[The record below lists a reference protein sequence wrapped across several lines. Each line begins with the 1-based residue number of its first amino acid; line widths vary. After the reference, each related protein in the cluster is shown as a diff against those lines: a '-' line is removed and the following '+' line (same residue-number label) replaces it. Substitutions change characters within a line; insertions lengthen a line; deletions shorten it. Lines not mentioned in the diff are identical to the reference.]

1 MTRPD
6 IIRRAFRG
14 TWVGIAIDGRIKNF
28 LRLPEFETYVPPE
41 RKEDHILEVLTEKEI
56 QKLMKKETKRKKKA
70 EVREKENRKYLE

>member
-41 RKEDHILEVLTEKEI
+41 RKEDHILEVLTEKKI
-56 QKLMKKETKRKKKA
+56 QKLMKKEKKA

>member
-28 LRLPEFETYVPPE
+28 LRLPDFETYVPPE

-56 QKLMKKETKRKKKA
+56 QKLMKKEIKKKKKA